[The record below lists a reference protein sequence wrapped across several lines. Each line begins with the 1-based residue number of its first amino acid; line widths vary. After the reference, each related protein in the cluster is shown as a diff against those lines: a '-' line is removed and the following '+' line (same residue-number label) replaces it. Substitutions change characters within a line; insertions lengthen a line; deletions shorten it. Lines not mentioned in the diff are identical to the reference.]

1 MPERETD
8 ALHMGA
14 AADERFSS
22 AAMRHAPREAGG
34 DGRRAP
40 AVAGEAAARAWR
52 ERSARDLGIPITAAA
67 SGAHLALGAPCL
79 DPRAGSERLVDSD
92 PTVADAPRHPG
103 HIGFTGRISR
113 SFGAAPAPAPRGRP

>member
-8 ALHMGA
+8 ALLTGA
-14 AADERFSS
+14 AADERSS
-22 AAMRHAPREAGG
+22 AAATPHAPREAGG
-34 DGRRAP
+34 DGRPVP
-40 AVAGEAAARAWR
+40 AAASGAAARAWR

-67 SGAHLALGAPCL
+67 SGARLAVGAPCL
-79 DPRAGSERLVDSD
+79 DPRAGSERLVASD
-92 PTVADAPRHPG
+92 PTVADASR